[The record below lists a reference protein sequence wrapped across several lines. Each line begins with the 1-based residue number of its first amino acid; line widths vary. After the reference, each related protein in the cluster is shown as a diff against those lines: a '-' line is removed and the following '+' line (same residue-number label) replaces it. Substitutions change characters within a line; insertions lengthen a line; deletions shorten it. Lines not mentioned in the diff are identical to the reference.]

1 MINICCALC
10 THTRARI
17 FNLPCGEYTLKLIG
31 KFEMPLEEP
40 VTLSVSS
47 SISLRI
53 DKKSI
58 NFLPLQ
64 CRNSPYSVGPLIN
77 WRISGRLVT
86 IPFPLGRKSLKIQSK
101 ICFFFLSIF
110 RILAFFSVWGSTNF
124 PSYFK
129 ERPWNFCRLVS
140 YLIRPWYKYSTIKDW
155 THAQT
160 CEPAGL
166 LSIHT
171 YSPAQYETS

>member
-86 IPFPLGRKSLKIQSK
+86 IPFPLGRKSLKLQSK
-101 ICFFFLSIF
+101 ICFFFFLFLGFLLFFQSGEVQIFLHISRKGPEIFVGWFLISSDHDISI
-110 RILAFFSVWGSTNF
+110 
-124 PSYFK
+124 P
-129 ERPWNFCRLVS
+129 P
-140 YLIRPWYKYSTIKDW
+140 
-155 THAQT
+155 
-160 CEPAGL
+160 
-166 LSIHT
+166 
-171 YSPAQYETS
+171 

>member
-58 NFLPLQ
+58 NFA
-64 CRNSPYSVGPLIN
+64 NV
-77 WRISGRLVT
+77 ISKT
-86 IPFPLGRKSLKIQSK
+86 ESNYKI
-101 ICFFFLSIF
+101 
-110 RILAFFSVWGSTNF
+110 
-124 PSYFK
+124 
-129 ERPWNFCRLVS
+129 
-140 YLIRPWYKYSTIKDW
+140 KYV
-155 THAQT
+155 
-160 CEPAGL
+160 
-166 LSIHT
+166 SIHLVHNFVRVYKVSFLT
-171 YSPAQYETS
+171 KKEKKQERSEFVPRSRE

>member
-86 IPFPLGRKSLKIQSK
+86 IPFPLGRKSLKLQSK
-101 ICFFFLSIF
+101 ICFFGEVQIFLHISRKGPEIFVGWFLISSDHDISIPPLKIEHM
-110 RILAFFSVWGSTNF
+110 RKHVNLQAF
-124 PSYFK
+124 
-129 ERPWNFCRLVS
+129 
-140 YLIRPWYKYSTIKDW
+140 
-155 THAQT
+155 
-160 CEPAGL
+160 
-166 LSIHT
+166 
-171 YSPAQYETS
+171 

>member
-1 MINICCALC
+1 MINIFYALC
-10 THTRARI
+10 TNTRARI

-86 IPFPLGRKSLKIQSK
+86 IPFPLGRKSLKLQSK
-101 ICFFFLSIF
+101 ICFFFFLFLGFLLFFQSGEVQIFLHISRKGPEIFVGWFLISSDHDISI
-110 RILAFFSVWGSTNF
+110 
-124 PSYFK
+124 P
-129 ERPWNFCRLVS
+129 P
-140 YLIRPWYKYSTIKDW
+140 
-155 THAQT
+155 
-160 CEPAGL
+160 
-166 LSIHT
+166 
-171 YSPAQYETS
+171 

>member
-1 MINICCALC
+1 MINIFYALC
-10 THTRARI
+10 TNTRARI

-86 IPFPLGRKSLKIQSK
+86 IPFPLGRKSLKNNYRVK
-101 ICFFFLSIF
+101 KNFFLF
-110 RILAFFSVWGSTNF
+110 LRWWILAFFQSGEVQIFLHISRKGPEIFVGWFFIS
-124 PSYFK
+124 SDHD
-129 ERPWNFCRLVS
+129 
-140 YLIRPWYKYSTIKDW
+140 I
-155 THAQT
+155 
-160 CEPAGL
+160 
-166 LSIHT
+166 SI
-171 YSPAQYETS
+171 PP